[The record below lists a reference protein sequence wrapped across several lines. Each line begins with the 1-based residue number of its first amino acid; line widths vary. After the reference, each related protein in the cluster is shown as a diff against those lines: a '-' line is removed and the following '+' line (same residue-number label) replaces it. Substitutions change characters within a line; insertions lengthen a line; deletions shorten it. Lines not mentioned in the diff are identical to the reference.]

1 MHLDRIGVSVILV
14 ILILV
19 LMGIVLLVT
28 YPAPSASWFVG
39 LGLILGALGAG
50 GGYFYVIEND

>member
-1 MHLDRIGVSVILV
+1 
-14 ILILV
+14 
-19 LMGIVLLVT
+19 MGIVLLVT